1 MNGYVSKPVRKDELE
16 ASLHT
21 YTQVIVNESS
31 DDSDMEPPSVE
42 KKQENLF
49 SSQDGEA
56 GKSLPCVTVTEE
68 SDKHQFHN
76 NTNNNT

>member
-21 YTQVIVNESS
+21 FTQVIVNESS
-31 DDSDMEPPSVE
+31 EDTDMETSSVE
-42 KKQENLF
+42 KKQE
-49 SSQDGEA
+49 SSLSSPDGET
-56 GKSLPCVTVTEE
+56 GNSLPFVTVTEE